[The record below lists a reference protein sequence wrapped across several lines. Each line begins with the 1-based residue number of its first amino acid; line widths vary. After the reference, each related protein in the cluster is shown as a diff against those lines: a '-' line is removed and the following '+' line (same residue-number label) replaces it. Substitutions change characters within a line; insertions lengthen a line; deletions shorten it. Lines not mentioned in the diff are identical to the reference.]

1 MTRARKINLTVEILI
16 IIFSVVF
23 FVPFYFI
30 FINSFKT
37 LGQILTDPSS
47 LPTDWN
53 LANYMKGVKAI
64 KFPTLLFNSIFVTSS
79 SIILISFLGS
89 LASWKMARFEHKRL
103 FKIMYICYT
112 LSMIIPFQT
121 VMVPVVSISSFLNM
135 LDLKRG
141 LVFLNIGF
149 GLPLTVFL
157 FHGFIGTVPYALEES
172 ARIDGANDHQVFFRI
187 VLPLLKPITITIAIL
202 NTLWIWNDFLL
213 PSLVLFSRDNYTIPI
228 GINMFFGLYDQ
239 QWDKAL
245 SILVLSIVPIVGI
258 FLFLQKYFIA
268 GITSGA
274 VKG

>member
-1 MTRARKINLTVEILI
+1 MTKLRHTNLLVEIL
-16 IIFSVVF
+16 VVLFGILF

-30 FINSFKT
+30 FIGSFKT
-37 LGQILTDPSS
+37 LGEILINPASWPVS
-47 LPTDWN
+47 WSFN
-53 LANYMKGVKAI
+53 NYIKGMKAI
-64 KFPTLLFNSIFVTSS
+64 KFPTLLFNSVYITSV

-89 LASWKMARFEHKRL
+89 LASWKMARGENKKL
-103 FKIMYICYT
+103 FKFMYVCYT

-121 VMVPVVSISSFLNM
+121 VMVPVVSISSILNM
-135 LDLKRG
+135 LDTKMG

-157 FHGFIGTVPYALEES
+157 YHGFIGTVPYAIEES
-172 ARIDGANDHQVFFRI
+172 ARIDGANDHQVFFGM

-202 NTLWIWNDFLL
+202 NILWIWNDFLL
-213 PSLVLFSRDNYTIPI
+213 PSLVLFSRKNYTIPI

-245 SILVLSIVPIVGI
+245 SILVLSIVPIITI

-268 GITSGA
+268 GITNGA